1 MTSLASD
8 DGNNNDDTNYVQMTI
23 NALTEFRKKLNLTP
37 KHNIVPSDLEPPVW
51 NVEKQLGVIP
61 RTGKEVSKRMNDV
74 SKLSLLPTHY
84 RLFPKHFMS
93 RKPPFISEQNE
104 TLCRFLRARSYDV
117 EKAFELYEKAKAIRK
132 DLGADTILTK
142 RDPNEVIWQNG
153 TPHYHYGH
161 DKLGRPFY
169 IELSG
174 RVRVGK
180 LMETQGPL
188 TREDF
193 KHRHVVHM
201 EYMSHRIADAK
212 QRYGSHVSQ
221 LTQIMDLQGLT
232 MFGDSRGM
240 TLFRDALEIDQNAYP
255 EYLGNLFIINAPFV
269 FRGMWSVIKGWV
281 DPKTAKKFIVL
292 GSNYKE
298 TLLQYIDEDSLPTE
312 YGGTCTKPLPSVN
325 FDAIPKERP
334 EQFDEETFLKMMK
347 EKGIEV

>member
-1 MTSLASD
+1 
-8 DGNNNDDTNYVQMTI
+8 
-23 NALTEFRKKLNLTP
+23 
-37 KHNIVPSDLEPPVW
+37 
-51 NVEKQLGVIP
+51 
-61 RTGKEVSKRMNDV
+61 
-74 SKLSLLPTHY
+74 
-84 RLFPKHFMS
+84 
-93 RKPPFISEQNE
+93 
-104 TLCRFLRARSYDV
+104 
-117 EKAFELYEKAKAIRK
+117 
-132 DLGADTILTK
+132 
-142 RDPNEVIWQNG
+142 
-153 TPHYHYGH
+153 
-161 DKLGRPFY
+161 
-169 IELSG
+169 
-174 RVRVGK
+174 
-180 LMETQGPL
+180 
-188 TREDF
+188 
-193 KHRHVVHM
+193 
-201 EYMSHRIADAK
+201 
-212 QRYGSHVSQ
+212 
-221 LTQIMDLQGLT
+221 